1 MHKMNFITCF
11 FIASMMSSCSEK
23 SPLNDYREN
32 GQQQTD
38 NNDDYDNTGLDD
50 SELVK
55 DALTLTVDF
64 TDSSKK
70 NCKIYNVWSVAN
82 RISPQAGS
90 NLREGLSINLIRML
104 GGILKDKTPY
114 YDYDVCKYNQQTGKY
129 DYDFTPLFARLD
141 KIVNSGTPIQQFVLD
156 QPDWAFQQE
165 YKFIPTG
172 TSDGK
177 NFRENEKQSIYGN
190 SLPPCDKLA
199 YSDFISELM
208 RRLIDRYGRDMVAS
222 WQFRIGSEIETPDHW
237 FGTKQEFIEHFKN
250 VAKAV
255 RSVLPEA
262 KIGPHTRE
270 YDFVYTK
277 NNYLNYKG
285 EKVTSFASEILSQ
298 CKDENIK
305 IDFWGVSDYVMV
317 NNKKSRNIPA
327 KYEELF
333 GKFIND
339 PNWNSS
345 TKLDLMEYSAIVSMG
360 AAGNTFINCVTSHTP
375 VLELCLTNQFY
386 KYHNKGLRYIYRW
399 GNRTDQKEATHI
411 RMLNKMVGMQGYNAT
426 VEGTPK
432 TADNVV
438 DAISATSG
446 NGDFDVIVYNYN
458 VESFDYSDTD
468 EPVNIILETS
478 LPSGTKVRY
487 RSLSYSAVNNKT
499 NLYLE
504 RYGTK
509 FHKTEKGI
517 DEKGDPALCLNS
529 SGLALYNSMLNP
541 EEYDESEW
549 KTTTVK
555 TNPSDKNKG
564 VISITTTLPSFS
576 YKMFE
581 FKKQ

>member
-1 MHKMNFITCF
+1 MYNMNILTCF

-82 RISPQAGS
+82 RISPMAGS
-90 NLREGLSINLIRML
+90 NVREGLSINLIRML
-104 GGILKDKTPY
+104 GGILKDKKPY
-114 YDYDVCKYNQQTGKY
+114 YDYDVCKYNPQTGKY

-156 QPDWAFQQE
+156 QPDWAFQQG

-190 SLPPCDKLA
+190 SLPPCDKRA

-208 RRLIDRYGRDMVAS
+208 RRMIDRYGRDKVAS

-432 TADNVV
+432 TANNVV
-438 DAISATSG
+438 DAISATSD
-446 NGDFDVIVYNYN
+446 NGEFDVIVYNYN
-458 VESFDYSDTD
+458 VESFDYSQTD
-468 EPVNIILETS
+468 EHVNIIIETS
-478 LPSGTKVRY
+478 LPEKTKMKY
-487 RSLSYSAVNNKT
+487 RSRSYSASNNKL
-499 NLYLE
+499 NQYLLK
-504 RYGTK
+504 YGTK
-509 FHKTEKGI
+509 YHKTGKGI
-517 DEKGDPALCLNS
+517 DEKGNPELCLNS
-529 SGLALYNSMLNP
+529 IGLELYHAMP
-541 EEYDESEW
+541 EPKEYEESEW
-549 KTTTVK
+549 KEVVVK
-555 TNPSDKNKG
+555 QHPENKDKR
-564 VISITTTLPSFS
+564 IIIITTSLPSFS

-581 FKKQ
+581 LRSM